1 MGLLLRA
8 LYVLLKGFFF
18 SLWSRL
24 WAFILFVLPW
34 VIEKVLILLGIGF
47 VSYQGFDFII
57 DRLSDFIFSR
67 FDNLLSDLYAILVIL
82 KLDVGIAIL
91 FAAMSIALSIK
102 LMTAGSKLIF
112 KSKGTF
118 EA

>member
-1 MGLLLRA
+1 MFYFLQA
-8 LYVLLKGFFF
+8 LYVLIRGFLF
-18 SLWSRL
+18 SFWSKF
-24 WAFILFVLPW
+24 WAFILFALPW

-47 VSYQGFDFII
+47 VSYQGFDFIL
-57 DRLSDFIFSR
+57 DQLSDFIFSR
-67 FDNLLSDLYAILVIL
+67 FDNLVSDLYSILVIL

-91 FAAMSIALSIK
+91 FSAMSIALSIK
-102 LMTAGSKLIF
+102 LMAAGSKLIF

>member
-8 LYVLLKGFFF
+8 LYVLFKGFIF
-18 SLWSRL
+18 SFWSRL
-24 WAFILFVLPW
+24 WAFILFALPW
-34 VIEKVLILLGIGF
+34 VIEKALILLGVGF
-47 VSYQGFDFII
+47 VSYQGFDFIL
-57 DRLSDFIFSR
+57 DQLSDFVFSR
-67 FDNLLSDLYAILVIL
+67 FDNLVGDLYSILVIL

-91 FAAMSIALSIK
+91 FSAMSIALSIK